1 MTPDAPRGATEPP
14 EPATQ
19 PIPVGAAA
27 PTERVE
33 RRRPAEPAVPPEIPI
48 RGDRRERRAAAR
60 RGPTRG
66 WIVAAVA
73 ALTALVTAVGIA
85 ACSTGSDSGGEGGGP
100 PVAPAASEFWVD
112 PASSAARQVEA
123 WRAEGRGDEAA
134 ALEKIARQ
142 PVAIWPTGE
151 TGGVEGEVAGVVSQA
166 RAAGRIPVLTAYNIP
181 NRDCGLYSSGG
192 AENEDAY
199 REWLGAFARGM
210 GGNRAVVIL
219 EPDALPQTLTNCEG
233 EGEQEGREELLA
245 EAVRTLSRAGGEVYI
260 DAGNPGFVTNID
272 ELAGGLRTSGVG
284 EAAGFALNVSNFMT
298 TDQVRAYGDRVSDA
312 VGGARYVIDTSR
324 NGNGSYDGPEQPTWC
339 NPPGRALGTPPTR
352 DTGSPRIAAFLWVKE
367 PGDSDGDCR
376 GAPAAGEFWPQ
387 YALDLANNTPG
398 A

>member
-1 MTPDAPRGATEPP
+1 MGRDNARHGDAVSSEAAT
-14 EPATQ
+14 A
-19 PIPVGAAA
+19 
-27 PTERVE
+27 
-33 RRRPAEPAVPPEIPI
+33 PI
-48 RGDRRERRAAAR
+48 RLDGHGGSGSGSGGSPRRESRQESREESRRASR
-60 RGPTRG
+60 RPTRG
-66 WIVAAVA
+66 WIVAGAAAVI
-73 ALTALVTAVGIA
+73 ALVTALGLA
-85 ACSTGSDSGGEGGGP
+85 ACSGGSDEQAPSASP

-112 PASSAARQVEA
+112 PSSSAARQVEQ
-123 WRAEGRGDEAA
+123 WRSDGRTEDAA

-166 RAAGRIPVLTAYNIP
+166 RDAGRTPVLTAYNIP
-181 NRDCGLYSSGG
+181 NRDCGQYSSGG

-210 GGNRAVVIL
+210 GGNRAVVVL

-233 EGEQEGREELLA
+233 EGEQAGREELLA

-260 DAGNPGFVTNID
+260 DAGNPGFVTD
-272 ELAGGLRTSGVG
+272 VGKLADGLRASGVS

-298 TDQVRAYGDRVSDA
+298 TDQVEQYGDRVSGA

-324 NGNGSYDGPEQPTWC
+324 NGRGAYDGPDQPTWC

-352 DTGSPRIAAFLWVKE
+352 DTGSQRVAAYLWVKE

-376 GAPAAGEFWPQ
+376 GAPSAGEFWPQ
-387 YALDLANNTPG
+387 YALDLARNTPG

>member
-1 MTPDAPRGATEPP
+1 MDDRRGGGTTVGRNEHGQHGDAVSP
-14 EPATQ
+14 EADT
-19 PIPVGAAA
+19 A
-27 PTERVE
+27 
-33 RRRPAEPAVPPEIPI
+33 PI
-48 RGDRRERRAAAR
+48 RLDGPGGSRGGSRREARRES

-66 WIVAAVA
+66 WVVAGVAAVV
-73 ALTALVTAVGIA
+73 ALVTALGLA
-85 ACSTGSDSGGEGGGP
+85 ACSGGSDEDPPSAGS

-112 PASSAARQVEA
+112 PSSSAARQVEQ
-123 WRAEGRGDEAA
+123 WRSEGRTEDAA

-151 TGGVEGEVAGVVSQA
+151 TGGVEGEVAGVMSQA
-166 RAAGRIPVLTAYNIP
+166 RESGRTPVLVAYNVP

-210 GGNRAVVIL
+210 GGNRAVVVL

-233 EGEQEGREELLA
+233 EGEQAGREELLA

-260 DAGNPGFVTNID
+260 DAGNPGFVTNVG
-272 ELAGGLRTSGVG
+272 ELANGLRTSGIG

-298 TDQVRAYGDRVSDA
+298 TEQVQEYGDRVSDA

-324 NGNGSYDGPEQPTWC
+324 NGRGAYDGPEQPTWC

-352 DTGSPRIAAFLWVKE
+352 DTGSPRVAAYLWVKE

-387 YALDLANNTPG
+387 YALDLARNTPG
-398 A
+398 D

>member
-1 MTPDAPRGATEPP
+1 MTPDARRGGGDPS

-19 PIPVGAAA
+19 PIPIDGHAR
-27 PTERVE
+27 PGGS
-33 RRRPAEPAVPPEIPI
+33 RR
-48 RGDRRERRAAAR
+48 
-60 RGPTRG
+60 PTRG
-66 WIVAAVA
+66 WVVAGTAAVV
-73 ALTALVTAVGIA
+73 ALITALGLA
-85 ACSTGSDSGGEGGGP
+85 ACGIGSDEGGPGAGP
-100 PVAPAASEFWVD
+100 AVDAASSEFWVD
-112 PASSAARQVEA
+112 PSSSAARQVEQ
-123 WRAEGRGDEAA
+123 WRSEGRTEDAA
-134 ALEKIARQ
+134 QLEKIARQ

-166 RAAGRIPVLTAYNIP
+166 RDAGRTPVLVAYNVP

-210 GGNRAVVIL
+210 GGNRAVVVL

-245 EAVRTLSRAGGEVYI
+245 EAVRTLSGAGGEVYI
-260 DAGNPGFVTNID
+260 DAGNPGFVTD
-272 ELAGGLRTSGVG
+272 VGELADGLRTSGVQ

-298 TDQVRAYGDRVSDA
+298 TEQVREYGDRVSDA

-324 NGNGSYDGPEQPTWC
+324 NGRGAYEGPEQPTWC

-352 DTGSPRIAAFLWVKE
+352 DTGSPRVAAFLWVKE

-376 GAPAAGEFWPQ
+376 GAPPAGEFWPQ
-387 YALDLANNTPG
+387 YALDLARNTPG
-398 A
+398 E